1 MAGGLRAQ
9 SGHVLH
15 GRCDRHSP
23 FGERLWCVPTRLCG
37 ERIGRAIGTE
47 SLVFEEDDKEFVRR
61 KMSLCLETPG
71 RSNSWEVRKR
81 RKDGKML
88 RIRENARAMWW
99 SRNKLIMLIACQD
112 IWERYWGALES
123 ARLRPPPELWFN
135 AGNQRVLRPH
145 YLCAILRRAP
155 AIYLFRFRQ
164 FLQISTSAVRDYSVW
179 NLERAVTMLGG

>member
-1 MAGGLRAQ
+1 MKSGSTDAKERSRAAEE
-9 SGHVLH
+9 LH
-15 GRCDRHSP
+15 GNERQWREVFEHNPVTYFMVDAAGIVLSVNA
-23 FGERLWCVPTRLCG
+23 FGASQFGYAASELVGQSILN
-37 ERIGRAIGTE
+37 
-47 SLVFEEDDKEFVRR
+47 LVFEEDDKEFVRR

-155 AIYLFRFRQ
+155 
-164 FLQISTSAVRDYSVW
+164 
-179 NLERAVTMLGG
+179 